1 MLLFIHIKDNLKSL
15 TSRKLFGVYY
25 HSIVKH
31 APIQFR
37 LFSGRTA
44 NTEKEEAMFTAMK
57 RDTNNSSNFHPDN
70 VMKNIIIRAQAR
82 NKIEHTSRKSN
93 QSYLYN
99 LYSPIKL
106 QLQNS
111 LVSYHWIKRYPFE
124 FQCLLQRQADF
135 LLEEHLWWTA
145 GDDGV
150 VFKDV
155 TDFPGNSSLSMHHFR
170 SRTIKDERDYLVNCW
185 KECLKAMH
193 QLIPAYKIK
202 VCDSNNNMET
212 VKLTTLEYFRTNIK
226 ESRGNQSD
234 DAGQATNNIDENASD
249 SPLKNFTL
257 KSFQA
262 VSETPLRCKAIINKD
277 NTPELTLTQSLN
289 TTDTDD
295 ITSPLYFSTP
305 TVFKQLPHDRVITK
319 LDPIIDDLPK
329 LSNDKKYSNSTKM
342 LIYVLEGVSNLT
354 DTYNKCRKAVK
365 ANNSKE
371 NYAWYQ
377 DVISYIEVKLKTTE
391 EILREQVNKLEI
403 ESLNDN
409 EMNEP
414 NNNMKILLK
423 KLKYIKILKKDLIL

>member
-15 TSRKLFGVYY
+15 TSRKLFGMYY

-111 LVSYHWIKRYPFE
+111 LVSYHWIKRYPLE

-150 VFKDV
+150 VFNDV
-155 TDFPGNSSLSMHHFR
+155 TDFPDNSSLSMHHFR

-185 KECLKAMH
+185 EECLKAMH

-202 VCDSNNNMET
+202 VCDSNNNMEI
-212 VKLTTLEYFRTNIK
+212 VKLTTLEYFQTNIK

-277 NTPELTLTQSLN
+277 NTPELTLTRSLN

-305 TVFKQLPHDRVITK
+305 TVSKQLPHDKVITK

-354 DTYNKCRKAVK
+354 DTYNKCHKAMK
-365 ANNSKE
+365 ANNS
-371 NYAWYQ
+371 
-377 DVISYIEVKLKTTE
+377 
-391 EILREQVNKLEI
+391 
-403 ESLNDN
+403 
-409 EMNEP
+409 
-414 NNNMKILLK
+414 
-423 KLKYIKILKKDLIL
+423 